1 MNTRNFESGTTL
13 RTTATFNPMDNR
25 CKTDLRGACIDFF
38 FPRTKCCTFLV
49 SACDEMIVFN
59 VKYQNYLCLDTLM

>member
-38 FPRTKCCTFLV
+38 
-49 SACDEMIVFN
+49 S
-59 VKYQNYLCLDTLM
+59 QNKVLHISGFCMR